1 MAGEGCPIVEFRHIS
16 KMFSGVYALED
27 VSFSVKRGT
36 VHCLLGENG
45 AGKSTLIKIL
55 TGVLKEDSGSVFFDG
70 EELKDRDIWITRGKG
85 IGTVFQENSL
95 VPHLSVSENV

>member
-1 MAGEGCPIVEFRHIS
+1 MEGKDCPIVEFRNIT
-16 KMFSGVYALED
+16 KAFSGVYALED

-55 TGVLKEDSGSVFFDG
+55 TGVLKEDSGSIFF
-70 EELKDRDIWITRGKG
+70 EFT
-85 IGTVFQENSL
+85 
-95 VPHLSVSENV
+95 